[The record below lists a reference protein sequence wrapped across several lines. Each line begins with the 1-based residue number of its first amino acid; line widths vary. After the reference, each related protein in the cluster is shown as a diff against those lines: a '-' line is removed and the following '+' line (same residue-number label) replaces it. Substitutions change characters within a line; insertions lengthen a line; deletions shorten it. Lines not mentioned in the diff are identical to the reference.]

1 MVSGRAPASRQWR
14 SAKENKMNAAEKELR
29 GLVGTLINGL
39 QTENMQIVEQVY
51 DHSARLLVFLE
62 GPQMKVKGW
71 SELRKAISEFLRTHT
86 KIQSRLN
93 NDSRVIVTGNLG
105 VFYGT
110 FRLRAINRKTR
121 EPIDWTARNTFI
133 FRKIHGKWKVVHEHD
148 SFPAAP
154 PAD

>member
-1 MVSGRAPASRQWR
+1 
-14 SAKENKMNAAEKELR
+14 MNAAEKELR
-29 GLVGTLINGL
+29 GLVGTLIKGL

-51 DHSARLLVFLE
+51 DHSPSLLVFLE

-71 SELRKAISEFLRTHT
+71 SELKKAISEFLRTHT
-86 KIQSRLN
+86 RIESRLN
-93 NDSRVIVTGNLG
+93 NDSRFIVTENLG

-110 FRLRAINRKTR
+110 FRLRAVDRETR
-121 EPIDWTARNTFI
+121 EPIKWTARNTFV

-154 PAD
+154 PVD